1 MNDDYTKNL
10 KELFEALD
18 DYSLIERRDSGNL
31 TEIAQ
36 KLIEDEISKRGI
48 TKDTEKFLNEQV
60 KNEQEMDEALA
71 RALVRK
77 YPSIWDRAMAHLIDQ
92 FMLVPIGFLTAVI
105 TELLLGEANSS
116 KGLWVIACLLYFLF
130 SDALP
135 NGQSIGKKICK
146 IAVVNYETRW
156 PSGMF
161 ESFVRNLILLLAGYI
176 DLFFIFS
183 AEKRRLGDRA
193 AGTIVVWAT
202 DVGKV

>member
-1 MNDDYTKNL
+1 MNDEYTKSL
-10 KELFEALD
+10 KELFESLD

-31 TEIAQ
+31 TEVAQ
-36 KLIEDEISKRGI
+36 KLIEEEISKRGI
-48 TKDTEKFLNEQV
+48 TKDIEKILSE
-60 KNEQEMDEALA
+60 KEKHDQEADEALA
-71 RALVRK
+71 RK
-77 YPSIWDRAMAHLIDQ
+77 YPGIWDRAMAHLIDQ
-92 FMLVPIGFLTAVI
+92 FMLLPIGFLTAVV
-105 TELLLGEANSS
+105 TDLLSGAANSS
-116 KGLWVIACLLYFLF
+116 SGLWLIPCLLYFLF

-146 IAVVNYETRW
+146 IAVVDYKTRR

-183 AEKRRLGDRA
+183 EERRRLGDRA
-193 AGTIVVWAT
+193 AGTIVVWAK

>member
-1 MNDDYTKNL
+1 MNDDYKKNL
-10 KELFEALD
+10 KELFESLD

-36 KLIEDEISKRGI
+36 KLVEDEISKRGI

-71 RALVRK
+71 RELASK
-77 YPSIWDRAMAHLIDQ
+77 YPSVWDRGMANLIDQ
-92 FMLVPIGFLTAVI
+92 FMLLPIGFLTAVI
-105 TELLLGEANSS
+105 TDLLLGEANSS
-116 KGLWVIACLLYFLF
+116 KGLWLITCLLYFLF

-146 IAVVNYETRW
+146 IAVVNYKTRR

-183 AEKRRLGDRA
+183 EGRRRLGDRA
-193 AGTIVVWAT
+193 AGTIVVWAK